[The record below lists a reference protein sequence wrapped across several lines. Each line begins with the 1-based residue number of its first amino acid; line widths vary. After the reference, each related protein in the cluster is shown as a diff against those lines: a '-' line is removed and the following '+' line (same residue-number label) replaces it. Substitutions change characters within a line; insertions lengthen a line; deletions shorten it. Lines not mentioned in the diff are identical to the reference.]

1 MNNKV
6 NISGGNF
13 DRSNIIA
20 GNNTT
25 ASTSGGSALPPTVED
40 LSRTLHDAQGVIV
53 AAGTSPE
60 KKAELAD
67 ELHKILQS
75 LDSEHPDAAP
85 VRSRWALIQSVLGPV
100 TAAGTALADVTGN
113 ITDMVTALFGTP

>member
-1 MNNKV
+1 MYNTV

-13 DRSNIIA
+13 DRNNITA

-25 ASTSGGSALPPTVED
+25 ATSGGSALPPTVED
-40 LSRTLHDAQGVIV
+40 LSRTLRDAQGAIV

-60 KKAELAD
+60 KKAELAE
-67 ELHKILQS
+67 ELRKIIQS
-75 LDSEHPDAAP
+75 LDSGHPDAAP
-85 VRSRWALIQSVLGPV
+85 VRSRWALIRSVLGPV

>member
-113 ITDMVTALFGTP
+113 ITNMVTALFGAP